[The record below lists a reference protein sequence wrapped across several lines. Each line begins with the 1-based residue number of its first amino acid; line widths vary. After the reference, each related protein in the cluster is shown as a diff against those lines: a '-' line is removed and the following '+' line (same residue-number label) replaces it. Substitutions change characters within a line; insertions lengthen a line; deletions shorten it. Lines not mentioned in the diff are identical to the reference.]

1 MQVCFK
7 WFYALWEIPVLF
19 STKEKNWFTSEVAKN
34 KCIKQVCLRKFQKKH
49 LKKLK
54 ALIETFERKK
64 INNPKLTVIFFSKCI
79 YNEKGRVDKM
89 GGSNSRKSELC
100 E

>member
-34 KCIKQVCLRKFQKKH
+34 KFQKKH

-79 YNEKGRVDKM
+79 YNDKGRVDKM